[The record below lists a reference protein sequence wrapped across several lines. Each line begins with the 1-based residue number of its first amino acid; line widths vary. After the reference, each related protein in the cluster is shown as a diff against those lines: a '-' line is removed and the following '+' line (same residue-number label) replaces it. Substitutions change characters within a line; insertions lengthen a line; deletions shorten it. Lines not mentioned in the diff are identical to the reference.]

1 MNHINELIVLK
12 DTLVLSKDGHDD
24 IKYDEGTLLKVLLV
38 LNDHIVVK
46 SDNERTFVL
55 DMIWMMSRHFG
66 HTCNYI

>member
-12 DTLVLSKDGHDD
+12 NTIVLSKDGHDD

-38 LNDHIVVK
+38 LNDHILVK

-55 DMIWMMSRHFG
+55 DMDDEQTLWAYM
-66 HTCNYI
+66 

>member
-24 IKYDEGTLLKVLLV
+24 IKYGEGTLLKVLLV

-55 DMIWMMSRHFG
+55 DMDDEQTLWAYM
-66 HTCNYI
+66 

>member
-38 LNDHIVVK
+38 LNDHILVK

-55 DMIWMMSRHFG
+55 DMDDEQTLWAYM
-66 HTCNYI
+66 

>member
-24 IKYDEGTLLKVLLV
+24 IKYDEWTLLKVLLV

-55 DMIWMMSRHFG
+55 DMDDEQTLWTYM
-66 HTCNYI
+66 

>member
-1 MNHINELIVLK
+1 MMNHINELIVLK

-55 DMIWMMSRHFG
+55 DMDDEQTLWTYM
-66 HTCNYI
+66 

>member
-38 LNDHIVVK
+38 LNDQIVVK

-55 DMIWMMSRHFG
+55 DMDDEQTLWAYM
-66 HTCNYI
+66 

>member
-1 MNHINELIVLK
+1 MNHINDLIVLK

-55 DMIWMMSRHFG
+55 DMDDEQTLWTYM
-66 HTCNYI
+66 

>member
-1 MNHINELIVLK
+1 MMNHINELIVLK

-55 DMIWMMSRHFG
+55 DMDDEQTLWAYM
-66 HTCNYI
+66 

>member
-55 DMIWMMSRHFG
+55 DMDDEQTLWAYM
-66 HTCNYI
+66 

>member
-46 SDNERTFVL
+46 SDNERTLVL
-55 DMIWMMSRHFG
+55 DMDDE
-66 HTCNYI
+66 HTLWTYM

>member
-55 DMIWMMSRHFG
+55 DMDDEQRLWAYM
-66 HTCNYI
+66 

>member
-55 DMIWMMSRHFG
+55 DMDDEQTLWTYM
-66 HTCNYI
+66 

>member
-46 SDNERTFVL
+46 RDNERTFVL
-55 DMIWMMSRHFG
+55 DMDDEQTLWAYM
-66 HTCNYI
+66 

>member
-24 IKYDEGTLLKVLLV
+24 IKYDEVTLLKVLLV

-55 DMIWMMSRHFG
+55 DMDDEQTLWAYM
-66 HTCNYI
+66 

>member
-55 DMIWMMSRHFG
+55 DMDDEQALWTYM
-66 HTCNYI
+66 

>member
-1 MNHINELIVLK
+1 MNNINELIVLK

-55 DMIWMMSRHFG
+55 DMDDEQTLWTYM
-66 HTCNYI
+66 

>member
-12 DTLVLSKDGHDD
+12 DTLVLSKNGHDD

-55 DMIWMMSRHFG
+55 DMDDEQTLWTYM
-66 HTCNYI
+66 

>member
-55 DMIWMMSRHFG
+55 DMDDEQTPWAYM
-66 HTCNYI
+66 